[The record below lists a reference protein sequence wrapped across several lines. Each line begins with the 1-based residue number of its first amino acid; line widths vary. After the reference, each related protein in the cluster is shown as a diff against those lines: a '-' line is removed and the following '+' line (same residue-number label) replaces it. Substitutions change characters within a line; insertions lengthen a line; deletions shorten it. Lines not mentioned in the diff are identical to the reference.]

1 MHVWQETSSPL
12 CARMALRYVDDRI
25 WAWSNDP
32 PPVRPSLLL
41 VACLK
46 RFGAVPCS

>member
-12 CARMALRYVDDRI
+12 CARMALHYVDDRI

-32 PPVRPSLLL
+32 PPVRRLRLF
-41 VACLK
+41 ACLK
-46 RFGAVPCS
+46 LSGAVPCS